1 MLYNVITFTGK
12 AVIDVSLYDA
22 KRFLRAYYEGLCLN
36 PAVKAKLQGWM
47 VFGSVRG
54 GEPYVIC
61 QIKRSHPV
69 KI

>member
-12 AVIDVSLYDA
+12 AVIGVSLYDA

-36 PAVKAKLQGWM
+36 LAVKAKLQGWM

-54 GEPYVIC
+54 GQPFIMAHIV
-61 QIKRSHPV
+61 RSKNV
-69 KI
+69 